1 MGDKGYNQAS
11 ANLRSVYAAVIGMRS
26 NPGWLD
32 VNLCEEARTMGEI
45 RDAPGFIL
53 VIQSPGSK
61 RYPTQGSVTM

>member
-32 VNLCEEARTMGEI
+32 VNLWRKQE
-45 RDAPGFIL
+45 L
-53 VIQSPGSK
+53 WV
-61 RYPTQGSVTM
+61 RYVMRPVSFW